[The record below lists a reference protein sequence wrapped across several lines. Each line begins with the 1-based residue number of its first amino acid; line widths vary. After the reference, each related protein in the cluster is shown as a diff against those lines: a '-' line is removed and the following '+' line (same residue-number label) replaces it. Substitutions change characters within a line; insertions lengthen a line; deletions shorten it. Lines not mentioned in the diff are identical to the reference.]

1 MLAARL
7 STVQYTKLILL
18 YDALQDKTPQLGNV
32 LPIVLLLKVVGAL
45 ATAAERV
52 APVYSSAAAAL

>member
-1 MLAARL
+1 LLAARL

-32 LPIVLLLKVVGAL
+32 LPMVLLLKVVGAL

-52 APVYSSAAAAL
+52 N